1 MEARKYGTRLTTP
14 APPPPPRTRQLNVRL
29 RCEGNDEDESG
40 GDAVRPPRRP
50 RRPGVVIEEEPC
62 TADGGDAQAMQRGL
76 REETSRREGCACEP
90 GRTGASAGGVGGEA
104 SHDAA
109 CGDD

>member
-1 MEARKYGTRLTTP
+1 M
-14 APPPPPRTRQLNVRL
+14 
-29 RCEGNDEDESG
+29 
-40 GDAVRPPRRP
+40 
-50 RRPGVVIEEEPC
+50 VIEEEPC

-90 GRTGASAGGVGGEA
+90 GRTGASAGGGDGREA